1 MSLLTVSQVRDHV
14 ETGMIDGALER
25 FLDAQDADIIRRLGP
40 LATNTQVLP
49 GGNLYLYLSRKS
61 SAIVDSVVE
70 RVFADGFISG
80 SPTEFDLEE
89 DDYSLLSDG
98 YRVERLNDGTNPAT
112 GWRGEVTIVST
123 PTDETAQRKSLL
135 IKLIMLDVR
144 YDGVSKETREGA
156 SIDYLSYAAEVDK
169 LFVRAG
175 RRGRLPFA

>member
-40 LATNTQVLP
+40 LSTNTQVLP
-49 GGNLYLYLSRKS
+49 GGNPYLYLGRKS
-61 SAIVDSVVE
+61 SAIVSAVE
-70 RVFADGFISG
+70 RVSRSADE
-80 SPTEFDLEE
+80 TTLDD
-89 DDYSLLSDG
+89 DDYSLLADG

-135 IKLIMLDVR
+135 IKLVMLDVR

-169 LFVRAG
+169 LFLRAG